1 MNTFLRNTT
10 ATKQEEEDINLTPHE
25 HEKALMKA

>member
-10 ATKQEEEDINLTPHE
+10 ATKQEEDINLTPHE